1 MKLCNYKLLSL
12 FIAAMLIVCSMSA
25 FGQGVTTAAINGVVT
40 DQNGNPLPA
49 ASIIAVHE
57 PSGTQYGTTTRINGK
72 YNLPGLRVGGPY
84 NLKISYVGYKTQDQT
99 IARLELGET
108 YTLNIKLSET
118 AIQLSNVTVTAKKTA
133 IINENRTGAVQ
144 NVSAKQIQEIPTISR
159 SFSNFAKLSPLFSGT
174 GYSAAGENNRYNNIQ
189 IDGTQYNDLFGLAG
203 TGTPGGQTGTNPISL
218 DAIQEFQV
226 VIAPF
231 DVRLGGFTGGGI
243 NAITRSGTNVFHG
256 SAYAYGRNQSLVS
269 SKLGGVDKPVNDF
282 KEDQFGF
289 RLGGPIVKDKA
300 FFFINGEITGY
311 NQPLTN
317 LSSNSVTD
325 SVAQQIQS
333 IMASRGFNIGSYSPF
348 TSKQPSGKIFAR
360 LDFNLSENHK
370 LSIHDNYV
378 NAKKD
383 VLGSRN
389 STSNFSFDSYLY
401 VMKDVT
407 NNLVAQLNSTFGNTM
422 ANELTLGYTTIR
434 DNRGPDG
441 ALTPEVIVNDAA
453 HYYMGTDQYS
463 SANKL
468 NQDIFEF
475 TDNFTYYTGNHT
487 LTFGTHNEFFSFYNL
502 FIRSFAGYWAYNSL
516 QDLINNH
523 VGTYSVD
530 YSRTSD
536 PQPAASFGV
545 RQYGLYAQDEWN
557 VIPNV
562 RLTFGLRMDVPTLP
576 DTPAKNDSL
585 SHYYPAYSTTNVPSG
600 NILWSPRFGFNWD
613 VNGDRTTQ
621 VRGGVG
627 IFSGRPPYVWIS
639 NQYGNTGT
647 TIAEIYTT
655 NIDQQFVVNPANQ
668 PRPGTGSYQSEV
680 DLSNPNLKFP
690 QVLRYDIGVD
700 HQLPFGFVGTAEF
713 LYSSNINAFTYQKLN
728 IININNP
735 SVFTGNGPNDDR
747 PLYGGTDHKNGNFND
762 IMYLTNTNK
771 GYSYNF
777 ILQLQRNVTEGLSV
791 SIGYTNGTSKDI
803 NSDASS
809 QAQSQMRY
817 SPIAGNPNN
826 PALATSDYQIKN
838 RLLVSLAYTHEF
850 FKNAMTSI
858 SLFYNGQTGQPYS
871 FTYYGDINGDG
882 FDRNDLMYIPK
893 NDQDILLGYIDNS
906 GNYVAASAKTY
917 QEFDQYINN
926 NQYLRTHR
934 GQISQRNVAHD
945 PWNSYV
951 DLRISQDI
959 PIIDRHRLS
968 VSLNILNLM
977 NLLNSKWGWVE
988 TVGYNTLQPLTPKGL
1003 LKSGP
1008 NAGREVYSYYPPTNN
1023 NPEYASD
1030 PASRW
1035 QMQLGVRYTF

>member
-1 MKLCNYKLLSL
+1 MKLNFTRL
-12 FIAAMLIVCSMSA
+12 FFFLIAAVVLIASPRIYS
-25 FGQGVTTAAINGVVT
+25 QGATTASINGIVT

-49 ASIIAVHE
+49 ASILAVHE
-57 PSGTQYGTTTRINGK
+57 PSGTQYGTTTRENGK

-84 NLKISYVGYKTQDQT
+84 ELTISFVGYKTQKHT
-99 IARLELGET
+99 IQRLQLGET
-108 YTLNIKLSET
+108 YSLNIKLSET
-118 AIQLSNVTVTAKKTA
+118 AIELSNVMVSAKRSA
-133 IINENRTGAVQ
+133 IINENRTGSVQ
-144 NVSAKQIQEIPTISR
+144 NVTAKQIEEIPTISR
-159 SFSNFAKLSPLFSGT
+159 SFSNFAKMSPLFSGT
-174 GYSAAGENNRYNNIQ
+174 GYSAAGQNNRFNNIQ

-243 NAITRSGTNVFHG
+243 NAITRSGTNEYHG
-256 SAYAYGRNQSLVS
+256 SAYAYGRNQSLVGN
-269 SKLGGVDKPVNDF
+269 KLGGVDQPVNDF
-282 KEDQFGF
+282 KDEQYGI

-300 FFFINGEITGY
+300 FFFVNGELTGY
-311 NQPLTN
+311 NQPLSN
-317 LSSNSVTD
+317 LSLTGTTD
-325 SVAQQIQS
+325 SVAQRIQS
-333 IMASRGFNIGSYSPF
+333 VMASRGMNVGSYTPY

-360 LDFNLSENHK
+360 VDINLSENHK

-383 VLGSRN
+383 VLGYRN

-401 VMKDVT
+401 VMKDQT

-422 ANELTLGYTTIR
+422 SNEFTLGYTTIR

-441 ALTPEVIVNDAA
+441 ALTPQVVVNDVS

-468 NQDIFEF
+468 NQDIFEL

-487 LTFGTHNEFFSFYNL
+487 ITVGTHNEFFSFYNL
-502 FIRSFAGYWAYNSL
+502 FIRSYAGYWSYNSL
-516 QDLINNH
+516 QDLIDNN

-530 YSRTSD
+530 YSRTGN
-536 PQPAASFGV
+536 PEPAATFNV

-557 VIPNV
+557 VTPNV
-562 RLTFGLRMDVPTLP
+562 RLTFGLRMDDPILP
-576 DTPAKNDSL
+576 DQPVKNDSL
-585 SHYYPAYSTTNVPSG
+585 SYYYPGYSTAQVPSG

-613 VNGDRTTQ
+613 VKGDRTTQ
-621 VRGGVG
+621 VRGGIG
-627 IFSGRPPYVWIS
+627 IFTGRPPYVWIS

-647 TIAEIYTT
+647 SIAEIYTK
-655 NIDQQFVVNPANQ
+655 NINQPFVADPANQ

-680 DLSNPNLKFP
+680 DLSDPNLKFP
-690 QVLRYDIGVD
+690 QLLRYDLGVD
-700 HQLPFGFVGTAEF
+700 HQLPFGFIGTAEF
-713 LYSSNINAFTYQKLN
+713 LYSKNINEMTYSKLN

-735 SVFTGNGPNDDR
+735 GVFTGNGPNDNR

-762 IMYLTNTNK
+762 IMYLKNTSK

-777 ILQLQRNVTEGLSV
+777 TIQLQRNVAEGIST
-791 SIGYTNGTSKDI
+791 SIGYTNGTAKDV
-803 NSDASS
+803 NSVASS

-817 SPIAGNPNN
+817 SPISGNPNN
-826 PALATSDYQIKN
+826 PPLATSDYQIKN
-838 RLLVSLAYTHEF
+838 RIFVSLAYSHEF
-850 FKNAMTSI
+850 WKNALTSV

-893 NDQDILLGYIDNS
+893 DNSDILLGSISN
-906 GNYVAASAKTY
+906 GAYVPASASTY
-917 QEFDQYINN
+917 DQFNQYINN
-926 NQYLRTHR
+926 NDYLRTHR
-934 GQISQRNVAHD
+934 GQISQRNAATD

-951 DLRISQDI
+951 DLQVSQDI
-959 PIIDRHRLS
+959 PVVDGQKVTINF
-968 VSLNILNLM
+968 NILNLM

-1003 LKSGP
+1003 VKSGP
-1008 NAGREVYSYYPPTNN
+1008 NQGREVYSYYPPTNN

-1035 QMQLGVRYTF
+1035 QMQLGIRYTF